1 MVKNLLMKFV
11 DMLGFGKTS
20 KYVQKYL
27 HKTNIRSGLFM
38 GAVVV
43 ILEIWLVIR
52 QHNEYIIAKT
62 IENGNYFK
70 NVFDYTSLYWL
81 LMFMGITMFAYC
93 IYYLR
98 DKKGKNEMIAIIAIA
113 AVGVILCCLLPSE
126 NRIQNPNPKRV
137 VDTVLLIVFYASIFL
152 FQASVIFAAIYS
164 YKGGKAEWI
173 TSVLIVTLFALCCL
187 VFGVKVSYSDFFS
200 TKDQKQIICFLTMV
214 IYVAC
219 LLIWRP
225 YLSVGLLGMV
235 FLGFYFMLKANSEAR
250 VLPDGDEL
258 NYITFFISLSM
269 VSISIFN
276 QRLLEARKDEELE
289 ILATTDKL
297 TGLLRYTYF
306 LTLVDKKIKDED
318 LKESEWAYLFLDV
331 SNFKVYNDQKG
342 YKAGDAFLINVGKI
356 ISNTFPNCYLS
367 RQSDDHYAVF
377 VPNVDLFDKLDE
389 IRAKVRDLDFDIKPN
404 IIIGYYILT
413 KENGHYLDSHT
424 SIEKARYACAE
435 LKKRHGNDYLAYDE
449 QMHDRYNLVQY
460 IVSKID
466 EAIANNWIVVYY
478 QPVIYSKDGK
488 LCGVE
493 ALARWI
499 DPKYGFLNPGVFI
512 PTLEDAQLAY
522 KLDLAMLELVCHNM
536 REVLDKGEK
545 IVPTSINFSRADFS
559 AIDIPNEVVRI
570 TKKYNIP
577 AEYLHIE
584 ITESA
589 LLDERVDLVDAM
601 NRLKANGFALW
612 LDDFGSGYSSF
623 NSLKDYDFD
632 VLKLDME
639 FLKGFDKNK
648 KSRPLIESVI
658 NMANQIGMRTLCEGV
673 ETSEQM
679 AFLKQIDCERLQGYL
694 FSKPIAYD
702 ELNKMIKEGK
712 LVISDTLI

>member
-38 GAVVV
+38 SAVVV

-113 AVGVILCCLLPSE
+113 TVGVILCCLLPLE

-164 YKGGKAEWI
+164 YKGGKTEWI

-318 LKESEWAYLFLDV
+318 LKENEWAYLFLDV

-413 KENGHYLDSHT
+413 KENGHYLD
-424 SIEKARYACAE
+424 
-435 LKKRHGNDYLAYDE
+435 
-449 QMHDRYNLVQY
+449 
-460 IVSKID
+460 
-466 EAIANNWIVVYY
+466 
-478 QPVIYSKDGK
+478 
-488 LCGVE
+488 
-493 ALARWI
+493 
-499 DPKYGFLNPGVFI
+499 
-512 PTLEDAQLAY
+512 
-522 KLDLAMLELVCHNM
+522 
-536 REVLDKGEK
+536 
-545 IVPTSINFSRADFS
+545 
-559 AIDIPNEVVRI
+559 
-570 TKKYNIP
+570 
-577 AEYLHIE
+577 
-584 ITESA
+584 
-589 LLDERVDLVDAM
+589 
-601 NRLKANGFALW
+601 
-612 LDDFGSGYSSF
+612 
-623 NSLKDYDFD
+623 
-632 VLKLDME
+632 
-639 FLKGFDKNK
+639 
-648 KSRPLIESVI
+648 
-658 NMANQIGMRTLCEGV
+658 
-673 ETSEQM
+673 
-679 AFLKQIDCERLQGYL
+679 
-694 FSKPIAYD
+694 
-702 ELNKMIKEGK
+702 
-712 LVISDTLI
+712 